1 MDERLAFTHPGRD
14 WRVSGG
20 GIAFS
25 ERGIG
30 CWNPA
35 SGDGTGSLAVDD
47 GHEAEGRPAQ
57 PHRLVEHRVEHR
69 HEIAGRRIYDLQYLG
84 GGGLL
89 LQSLARLGDQPGV
102 LNCDDRL
109 RGEIL

>member
-1 MDERLAFTHPGRD
+1 MDERLAFTHPRSD

-35 SGDGTGSLAVDD
+35 SGDSTGSLAVDD
-47 GHEAEGRPAQ
+47 GHEAERRFAQ
-57 PHRLVEHRVEHR
+57 PHSLFDHRVKYR
-69 HEIAGRRIYDLQYLG
+69 REITGRGVDDLQHLG
-84 GGGLL
+84 GSGLL
-89 LQSLARLGDQPGV
+89 LQGFARLGDQSS
-102 LNCDDRL
+102 
-109 RGEIL
+109 IL